1 MSCEHCIHYQPCG
14 LTAAQVGEC
23 CPYYADERLLMVDSA
38 EKSKTQEAYFRFTR
52 SNGAEEYVKCGYSML
67 SIPLEKMAALFA
79 AEKAEHITK
88 AEYIAGGGGELDSIP
103 VAALRQELEG
113 ISFAKQT
120 DMANTADYRLECAI
134 ERVLEWVETP
144 AGRERIA
151 RVLK

>member
-1 MSCEHCIHYQPCG
+1 MNCEHCIHYQPCG

-23 CPYYADERLLMVDSA
+23 CPYYADERLLMVDAA

-52 SNGAEEYVKCGYSML
+52 ANGAVEYVKCGYSML
-67 SIPLEKMAALFA
+67 AIPLEKMAVLFS

-88 AEYIAGGGGELDSIP
+88 AEYIAGGGWELDSIP
-103 VAALRQELEG
+103 VAALWQELDE
-113 ISFAKQT
+113 IALAEQT
-120 DMANTADYRLECAI
+120 GSTSTADYRLKCAI

-151 RVLK
+151 RAMR